1 MKRLRNIIRLA
12 EQMGMGDAYLS
23 HDEYYGTHVIVETDG
38 PARVNDIDHLCDVFD
53 ARVKIEGETRTGTY
67 KYRYA

>member
-12 EQMGMGDAYLS
+12 EEMGMGDAYLS

-38 PARVNDIDHLCDVFD
+38 PARVNDMQCC
-53 ARVKIEGETRTGTY
+53 
-67 KYRYA
+67 